1 MFSTNKRLNVF
12 NMLYLT
18 ILRKCPES
26 CVLIK
31 TVWERPSQSPV
42 LNCYFELRN
51 SWHTPLCGSWNIFE
65 KFSSNKSFEVFLST
79 FFYACNYQD
88 TLVSLMLA
96 LPVVSLRLWAPRNM
110 THIIFDQCCHGRYC
124 IMHPMFRIVTPLR
137 RPISIKCPPPL
148 NIIFLLHF

>member
-31 TVWERPSQSPV
+31 TVWERPSQSWIAT
-42 LNCYFELRN
+42 LNLETLDTHPFVDLGTFSRN
-51 SWHTPLCGSWNIFE
+51 LALISLL
-65 KFSSNKSFEVFLST
+65 KSF
-79 FFYACNYQD
+79 
-88 TLVSLMLA
+88 
-96 LPVVSLRLWAPRNM
+96 WAPSFMPATTRILWSVLCWHYLWSALDYEHRG
-110 THIIFDQCCHGRYC
+110 TWHISYLISVAMDD
-124 IMHPMFRIVTPLR
+124 IMHNAPYVQNCLHPYDAQFPTNA
-137 RPISIKCPPPL
+137 PPPL